1 MPIANYS
8 TSIDASKTVGEVQG
22 MLAAHGAESVMIEY
36 RDRQPVSVSFSV
48 QVHDQVVAFRLSAN
62 APGVLEAMRRDP
74 KVPKSARTPEQ
85 ATRTAWRIVR
95 DWLRAQLAMIEAE
108 VVTLAQVMLPYAVTD
123 SGATVYERLEASG
136 PGLLRLTNGA
146 GGAK

>member
-8 TSIDASKTVGEVQG
+8 TTIHAAQTVGEIQG
-22 MLAAHGAESVMIEY
+22 MLAQHGAHSVMIEY
-36 RDRQPVSVSFSV
+36 RDREPASVGFVIEVRGAPVS
-48 QVHDQVVAFRLSAN
+48 FRLNAN
-62 APGVLEAMRRDP
+62 VDGVLAAMQRDQ
-74 KVPKSARTPEQ
+74 KVPRTARTAAQ

-95 DWLRAQLAMIEAE
+95 DWLRAQLAMIDAE

-136 PGLLRLTNGA
+136 PGLLRLTNGNQP
-146 GGAK
+146 